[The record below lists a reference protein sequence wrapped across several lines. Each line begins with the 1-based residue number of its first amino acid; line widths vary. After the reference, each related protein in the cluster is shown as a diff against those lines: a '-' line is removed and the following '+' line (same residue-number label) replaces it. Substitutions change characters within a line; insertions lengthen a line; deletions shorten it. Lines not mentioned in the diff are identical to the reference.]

1 MTTLL
6 QKVKK
11 ARFFV
16 TLSSSAI
23 RACMPKRARW
33 SLLGTTT
40 VAFADVAMAFVA
52 YDFCLIGQI
61 DSHHDAS
68 GIRC

>member
-1 MTTLL
+1 
-6 QKVKK
+6 
-11 ARFFV
+11 
-16 TLSSSAI
+16 
-23 RACMPKRARW
+23 MPKRARW